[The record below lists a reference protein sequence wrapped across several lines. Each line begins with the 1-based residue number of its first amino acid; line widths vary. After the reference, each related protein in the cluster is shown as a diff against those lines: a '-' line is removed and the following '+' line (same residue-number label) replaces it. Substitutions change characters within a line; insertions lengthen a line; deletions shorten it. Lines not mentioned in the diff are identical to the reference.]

1 MLGSS
6 DFLVYLCNVIH
17 KSMVNKIE
25 DLLTRAQPSENG
37 TIDVWIDDFTPCL
50 RNESTGELVDTE
62 VIRIRRKSFLR
73 TYNKRN
79 GWYTNWADL
88 VEESEI
94 YALVVTGTAD
104 IQGLIS
110 IQRDSGAQA
119 IYIQWMC
126 SAPWNNKQK
135 AEEPRYTGVGGHLF
149 AIAGN
154 ISIESGYD
162 GYIYGF
168 AANKS
173 VLNHYISKLGAVH
186 IGILHPLQFAIE
198 TEAMQKILNTY
209 TYDKT
214 NNAEF

>member
-1 MLGSS
+1 MEEQ
-6 DFLVYLCNVIH
+6 V
-17 KSMVNKIE
+17 KVNQTTGIG
-25 DLLTRAQPSENG
+25 A
-37 TIDVWIDDFTPCL
+37 IDVRIDDFTPCL

-88 VEESEI
+88 VDDSEI

-110 IQRDSGAQA
+110 VQRDPGAQA
-119 IYIQWMC
+119 VYIQWMC
-126 SAPWNNKQK
+126 TAPWNNKQK
-135 AEEPRYTGVGGHLF
+135 TDMPRYSGVGGHLF

-154 ISIESGYD
+154 ISLEAGYD
-162 GYIYGF
+162 GYVYGF
-168 AANKS
+168 AANS
-173 VLNHYISKLGAVH
+173 DVLKHYVSKLDAVH
-186 IGILHPLQFAIE
+186 IGILHPHQFAIE

-209 TYDKT
+209 TYDKS